1 MHGVESSKFTG
12 GPGAASAASLASAA
26 YAGEGPEVT
35 FVLPCLDEVKTL
47 PACLRAIDR
56 CVRAH
61 DLRAEVVV
69 ADNGST
75 DGSREAAA
83 ALGARVVE
91 VKTRGYGSALAA
103 GFGAAR
109 GTYVV
114 MGDADDSY
122 DFEESIRLIE
132 KLRDGCDLVM
142 GARFPARGGR
152 IDKGAMPWKHRYI
165 GNPALTGIGRL
176 LFRSPVADFHCG
188 LRGLTKAATACLGLR
203 TTGMEFASE
212 MVVKATLRGMRIGE
226 VPVTLRRDGRGRPPH
241 LRSWRD
247 GWRHLT
253 FMLCLS
259 PRWTLVLPG
268 AFLLFAGVLL
278 MAMVGAGPLSIRG
291 VRLDVH
297 TLVASS
303 LMVLIGY
310 QVLLGAAAV
319 RLHVL
324 DREIGPPGAG
334 VRAAF
339 AWLTPGWGLL
349 VAGGFAIM
357 GGVLLV
363 IPVRAWLA
371 ADLGD
376 LEPTRTLR
384 PMIIGATLVALGGQT
399 AFMAFIAAM
408 LRVARR

>member
-1 MHGVESSKFTG
+1 MQGVVSSQIEAS
-12 GPGAASAASLASAA
+12 PGRGASTP
-26 YAGEGPEVT
+26 GEMTPEVS
-35 FVLPCLDEVKTL
+35 FVLPCLNEVRTL
-47 PACLRAIDR
+47 PACLAAIDR

-61 DLRAEVVV
+61 GLAAEVVV

-83 ALGARVVE
+83 AVGARVVE
-91 VKTRGYGSALAA
+91 VQARGYGSALAA
-103 GFGAAR
+103 GFAAAR
-109 GTYVV
+109 GRYIV

-122 DFEESIRLIE
+122 DFEESIGLIRA
-132 KLRDGCDLVM
+132 LRDGSDLVM
-142 GARFPARGGR
+142 GTRFPAGGGT
-152 IDKGAMPWKHRYI
+152 INKGAMPWKHRYI
-165 GNPALTGIGRL
+165 GNPVLTGIGRL

-188 LRGLTKAATACLGLR
+188 LRGLTRETATGLGLR

-212 MVVKATLRGMRIGE
+212 MVVKATLRGLRIAE
-226 VPVTLRRDGRGRPPH
+226 VPVTLRKDGRDRPPH

-268 AFLLFAGVLL
+268 AMLLFAGLLL
-278 MAMVGAGPLSIRG
+278 MALVGAGPLIVGG

-297 TLVASS
+297 TLVAAS

-324 DREIGPPGAG
+324 DREIGPARAG
-334 VRAAF
+334 VQAAF
-339 AWLTPGWGLL
+339 AWLTPGWGLI
-349 VAGGFAIM
+349 VAG
-357 GGVLLV
+357 VLAALGAAMIA

-376 LEPTRTLR
+376 LDPTHTLR
-384 PMIIGATLVALGGQT
+384 PMIIGATLIALGGQT
-399 AFMAFIAAM
+399 AFMAFLAAM
-408 LRVARR
+408 LRVARA